1 MQSKIVV
8 VSKFR
13 QNADDLKSLFLKE
26 GFEVFSVSEPTSSN
40 IELINN
46 LSPDVVFL
54 ELEHGGFDAI
64 DLCYQLKK
72 EKKMNGFVVIYSS
85 QHEEYV
91 QLEAYKVG
99 ADDFILKPIN
109 NRLLSKKIS
118 ALIKHTNPLKGI
130 SKSNTIVFNNIV
142 IDRESYT
149 IMRGTEKIEL
159 PKKEFELLYLLF
171 KNPQK
176 IYTRNEIY
184 KSVWDNLDNY
194 NPRIIDVHVRKI
206 REKVGDTLINTV
218 KGVGYQLAKPG
229 Y

>member
-72 EKKMNGFVVIYSS
+72 EKKMKGFV
-85 QHEEYV
+85 HHNT
-91 QLEAYKVG
+91 KNT
-99 ADDFILKPIN
+99 FNLK
-109 NRLLSKKIS
+109 
-118 ALIKHTNPLKGI
+118 LIKLVPTTLFLNP
-130 SKSNTIVFNNIV
+130 STTDYFQ
-142 IDRESYT
+142 
-149 IMRGTEKIEL
+149 
-159 PKKEFELLYLLF
+159 KKYL
-171 KNPQK
+171 
-176 IYTRNEIY
+176 
-184 KSVWDNLDNY
+184 
-194 NPRIIDVHVRKI
+194 H
-206 REKVGDTLINTV
+206 
-218 KGVGYQLAKPG
+218 
-229 Y
+229 